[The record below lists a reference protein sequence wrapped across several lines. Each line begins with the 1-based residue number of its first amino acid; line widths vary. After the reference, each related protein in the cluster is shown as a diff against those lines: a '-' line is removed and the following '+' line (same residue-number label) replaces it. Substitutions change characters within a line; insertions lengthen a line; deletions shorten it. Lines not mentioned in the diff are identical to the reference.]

1 MVSTQYRCKNERRRN
16 EVRKRKDA
24 DGLPIL
30 NGIDYLEVAT
40 DQKTLFVHFIHI
52 LEQNTLTIE
61 NIQVRRFEGTT
72 AIEVP
77 IESVSASSRLLT
89 IGVTAPKDVFTYTM
103 QLVEAFGKEKP
114 PTGFDSQLAQVEF
127 LFQVALSE
135 FDCKT
140 PTEPTEKPPLP
151 PVIDYLAKDYASF
164 RQLMLDRLAVTMPQ
178 WQERSPADLGIM
190 LVELVAYKAD
200 YLSYF
205 QDAVATESYLGTARK
220 RVSVRRHARL
230 LNYPMHDGCNARTW
244 VTLRVNQP
252 VTLPD
257 RSTAKIRF
265 LTNVPG
271 LPSIL
276 SEKEFDIAINRGAQV
291 FEAMEDAKLDPAC
304 NEIHFYTWSDLT
316 CVLPTG
322 AIAAT
327 LKDEGKLAQLLQPGT
342 VLIIEE
348 VKGAQSGEPADA
360 DLTHRHPVRLTKVM
374 SDRDP
379 LADVNLVEIEWS
391 QEDALPFPITISQM
405 VGDRPISDISIVR
418 GNVILV
424 DHGYTVDGSEK
435 RMLDWVS
442 SKRYRARLRERPLT
456 QQGRVQVSKTDT
468 QQEDSTAA
476 AFVKAFGK
484 DWSEWWGSRPTFNPT
499 ASAAAVW
506 KWEMRD
512 VMPAIFLE
520 EQDASTN
527 EISFWYP
534 QRDLLNSDR
543 FAREFV
549 VEMEDDGRA
558 YLRFGDGQVGRQ
570 PQADATL
577 SAIYRIGNGTA
588 GNVGAEAIA
597 HLFCKV
603 WDSQEV
609 LLTIGNTNPIRN
621 PLPARGGV
629 DPEPIEQVRLYA
641 PQAFCTL
648 QRAVTEADYAEIVQ
662 RFPGVSKA
670 LATRRWTGS
679 WYTIFITVD
688 RQNGLLIDETFKQEL
703 TSFLEQ
709 FRLTGQDVEIESPSF
724 IPLDIAL
731 KVQVAPDYFQ
741 SQVKEALLNAF
752 SNKVLGEGRLGFF
765 HPDNFSFGQPVY
777 LSKVITQAMQV
788 VGVQSV
794 TAKRFQRWGLPPQ
807 NELELGRIALG
818 RLEIARLDN
827 DANMPGQ
834 GRLELLL
841 EGGL

>member
-61 NIQVRRFEGTT
+61 NIQVRRLEGTT
-72 AIEVP
+72 VIEVP

-89 IGVTAPKDVFTYTM
+89 IMVTAPKDVFTYTM
-103 QLVEAFGKEKP
+103 RLVEAFGNEKP

-127 LFQVALSE
+127 LFQVADLSE

-151 PVIDYLAKDYASF
+151 PVIDYLAKDYTSF
-164 RQLMLDRLAVTMPQ
+164 RQLMLDRLAVTMPH

-205 QDAVATESYLGTARK
+205 QDAVATEAYLGTARK

-244 VTLRVNQP
+244 LTLRVNQP

-257 RSTAKIRF
+257 RNTAKIRF

-291 FEAMEDAKLDPAC
+291 FEAMEDTKLDPVC

-327 LKDEGKLAQLLQPGT
+327 LKDETGKLAQLLQPGT

-360 DLTHRHPVRLTKVM
+360 DLTHRHVVRLTKVT

-379 LADVNLVEIEWS
+379 LEDVSLVEIEWS

-405 VGDRPISDISIVR
+405 VGDRPIYNISIVR

-424 DHGYTVDGSEK
+424 DHGYTVDGSE

-442 SKRYRARLRERPLT
+442 AKNRYRARLRERPLT
-456 QQGRVQVSKTDT
+456 QQGRVRDFRF
-468 QQEDSTAA
+468 D
-476 AFVKAFGK
+476 
-484 DWSEWWGSRPTFNPT
+484 PT

-520 EQDASTN
+520 EQDASTE
-527 EISFWYP
+527 EINFWYP

-577 SAIYRIGNGTA
+577 TAIYRIGNGTA

-597 HLFCKV
+597 HLFCKA
-603 WDSQEV
+603 WDFQEV
-609 LLTIGNTNPIRN
+609 LQANTNPIRN

-641 PQAFCTL
+641 PQAFRTL

-662 RFPGVSKA
+662 RFPGVSRA

-777 LSKVITQAMQV
+777 LSKVIAQAMQV
-788 VGVQSV
+788 TGVQSV

-807 NELELGRIALG
+807 NELELGRIVLG